1 MHSGERH
8 ALGSEAAVDFL
19 RIREIALTAVASDD
33 VLSNLLVLKG
43 GNALALVHRI
53 GKRTSLDLD
62 FSMEADFDNRQQLN
76 RVLTRAVTD
85 RFDAAGY
92 VVFDTSLVFKPQPRS
107 GRVPDW
113 WGGYTF
119 FFKLIPREEFKK
131 YQGNIEA
138 LRIRATPID
147 DAQHRKFEIQ
157 ISRSEYCQGS
167 EKRRVG
173 DYEILV
179 YTPGMI
185 ACEKL
190 RAICQQMPEYE
201 MAGDTARAPRA
212 RDFYDIHAL
221 VEEAGVDFGAPEI
234 VALVK
239 AMFQAKH
246 VPPILLR
253 NIGRDAAFH
262 EMDWPKVRNA
272 VRGPVKEFSFYVQSV
287 MAVVGKLEAR
297 GVMDAP

>member
-1 MHSGERH
+1 M
-8 ALGSEAAVDFL
+8 DFL
-19 RIREIALTAVASDD
+19 QIREVALTAIASDD

-43 GNALALVHRI
+43 GNALALVHKI

-62 FSMEADFDNRQQLN
+62 FSMEADFANRQQLESA
-76 RVLTRAVTD
+76 LTRAVTD

-107 GRVPDW
+107 GQVPDW

-131 YQGNIEA
+131 YQGNIED
-138 LRIRATPID
+138 LRRRATPID

-157 ISRSEYCQGS
+157 ISRSEYCRGS
-167 EKRRVG
+167 EKRQVG
-173 DYEILV
+173 DYELLV
-179 YTPGMI
+179 YTPQMI

-212 RDFYDIHAL
+212 RDFYDIHVL
-221 VEEAGVDFGAPEI
+221 VQDAGVDFGTVSMA
-234 VALVK
+234 ALVK

-246 VPPILLR
+246 VPAALLR
-253 NIGRDAAFH
+253 NIKRDAAFH

-272 VRGPVKEFSFYVQSV
+272 VHGQVEKFAFYVASV
-287 MAVVGKLEAR
+287 LAEVAKLEAS
-297 GVMDAP
+297 GIMDAP

>member
-1 MHSGERH
+1 
-8 ALGSEAAVDFL
+8 VDFL
-19 RIREIALTAVASDD
+19 RIREVALSAIGSDD
-33 VLSNLLVLKG
+33 VLSKLLVLKG
-43 GNALALVHRI
+43 GNALAMIHKI
-53 GKRTSLDLD
+53 GKRSSLDLD
-62 FSMEADFDNRQQLN
+62 FSMEADVENRQQLEKA
-76 RVLTRAVTD
+76 LTRAVTD

-107 GRVPDW
+107 GKVPDW

-119 FFKLIPREEFKK
+119 IFKLITREEFKRC
-131 YQGNIEA
+131 QGNIED
-138 LRIRATPID
+138 LRRRATPID

-157 ISRSEYCQGS
+157 ISRSEYCRGS
-167 EKRRVG
+167 EKRQVG
-173 DYEILV
+173 DYELLV

-201 MAGDTARAPRA
+201 MAGDSARAPRA
-212 RDFYDIHAL
+212 RDFYDIHVL
-221 VEEAGVDFGAPEI
+221 VQEAGVEFGSPQI
-234 VALVK
+234 VALVR

-246 VPPILLR
+246 VPVELLK

-262 EMDWPKVRNA
+262 ELDWPKVKNA
-272 VRGPVKEFSFYVQSV
+272 VHGPVESFAFYVQSV
-287 MAVVGKLEAR
+287 LGVVGKLEAF